1 VVRIR
6 NDGIRLRGHSS
17 VLLSSYPGT
26 PTIQEGNRS
35 TTTGME
41 HAEGDRTTD
50 EREIPNSDDDG
61 DVFLA
66 SGSLQPRRSAI
77 VSGMLSLSIGR
88 TVTFSDTVTMYT
100 PIDWSPSVYHDAR
113 KGPWMQHAVDRHR
126 FKRRIKQTEK
136 ALGDIFS
143 DTHRDKVK
151 RRLLFYARRERVKRR
166 LLFE

>member
-50 EREIPNSDDDG
+50 EREIPNSDDDA

-77 VSGMLSLSIGR
+77 VSGMLSLSIRR
-88 TVTFSDTVTMYT
+88 TVTFSDTVTKYT
-100 PIDWSPSVYHDAR
+100 PIDWSPGVYRDAR

-136 ALGDIFS
+136 ALGDIFTV
-143 DTHRDKVK
+143 THRDKVK
-151 RRLLFYARRERVKRR
+151 KRLLFYARRERVKRR